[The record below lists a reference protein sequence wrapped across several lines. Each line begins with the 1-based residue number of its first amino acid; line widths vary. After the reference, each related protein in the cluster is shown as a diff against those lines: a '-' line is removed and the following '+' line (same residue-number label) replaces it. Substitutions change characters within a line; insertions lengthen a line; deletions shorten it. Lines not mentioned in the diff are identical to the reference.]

1 MELFDDSDEDR
12 VRAPPEDGDPDRREN
27 FGDEA
32 ELQNHSQAEGK
43 PVPVKKIVKRPRLKL
58 DAQRLSSERGLPAL
72 RKTFENVKFKGKGH
86 EVEDLKLIMKNME
99 HWAHRLFPK
108 MQFDDIIDRMEVLGS
123 KREVQNCL
131 KKIRLDIPVFDE
143 DYRTTDH
150 DNDDAERERLNN
162 SLDGSGQPIFSVGT
176 PRTAPMSID
185 TPAPMSS
192 TPVPQLTDEQRER
205 IERNRRLAMERRIA
219 KLQSA
224 DVPITSSQSQEKES
238 PSLQDERDQSVTDE
252 KECGDDIVLGA
263 TQDMDMDW
271 IDADFAVPQTAEAAQ
286 GLCTDELV
294 TQNLVAEGAPAEDG
308 SEPEPKDQ
316 P

>member
-12 VRAPPEDGDPDRREN
+12 VRAPPEDRDPDRREN

-32 ELQNHSQAEGK
+32 ELQTHSQAEGK

-108 MQFDDIIDRMEVLGS
+108 MQFDDIIDKMEVLGS

-143 DYRTTDH
+143 DYRTIDH
-150 DNDDAERERLNN
+150 DNGN
-162 SLDGSGQPIFSVGT
+162 Q
-176 PRTAPMSID
+176 PMSFVFISKVAICFAL
-185 TPAPMSS
+185 TPMSS
-192 TPVPQLTDEQRER
+192 TPAPQLTDEQRER
-205 IERNRRLAMERRIA
+205 IDRNRRLAMERRIA

-224 DVPITSSQSQEKES
+224 DVPITSSQSQE
-238 PSLQDERDQSVTDE
+238 
-252 KECGDDIVLGA
+252 
-263 TQDMDMDW
+263 
-271 IDADFAVPQTAEAAQ
+271 
-286 GLCTDELV
+286 
-294 TQNLVAEGAPAEDG
+294 
-308 SEPEPKDQ
+308 
-316 P
+316 